1 MQQNS
6 YYNSPTRRSCP
17 VVQCS
22 WSVWQ
27 QAVAS
32 YKASLHFPATLY
44 RLKIESHDGIC
55 NLSPVLKLGDL
66 VIYPIG
72 PIVRFGLLAR
82 CFCTALFRIQIR
94 ASGIAKALEGEVQ
107 QAAEKSM
114 KPRSKKEDEARVVSK
129 KIEHHCTF
137 IYQFLNVDLFRVPG
151 ESFVMGLES
160 LTCLCTGWRFQK
172 TQSEREK
179 SEETRCLLS
188 FEFNVHLQELN

>member
-27 QAVAS
+27 QAVAF
-32 YKASLHFPATLY
+32 YKASLHFPALY

-66 VIYPIG
+66 VIYPI
-72 PIVRFGLLAR
+72 VRFGLSAR
-82 CFCTALFRIQIR
+82 CFCTTLFRIQIC

-129 KIEHHCTF
+129 KIEHHYTF
-137 IYQFLNVDLFRVPG
+137 TYG
-151 ESFVMGLES
+151 GLPPKMVVS
-160 LTCLCTGWRFQK
+160 QNG
-172 TQSEREK
+172 
-179 SEETRCLLS
+179 
-188 FEFNVHLQELN
+188 